1 MSNMSYCRFEN
12 TFEDLEDCYD
22 ALINEGGIEG
32 LEEESS
38 EYEKPYIK
46 RLIELCKDISEEFG

>member
-1 MSNMSYCRFEN
+1 MSYCRFEN